1 MAEKNGGKAKIRQ
14 ETANEISPFPVCDPA
29 ELTKISSRNLAAT
42 TRAAQA
48 CFNGAAKF
56 NQELLGFANR
66 RVKKETEAAA
76 SFMSSKSSEEAF
88 HTQAMFVEQTIRDY
102 ADEASKILHLA
113 ADMAKEALTPVEE
126 RTEQVLHYIDEH
138 GKKPQAA
145 E

>member
-1 MAEKNGGKAKIRQ
+1 MAEKSGRKSKTAQ
-14 ETANEISPFPVCDPA
+14 ETAKEMSPFPVFDPA

-56 NQELLGFANR
+56 NQELLGFANE
-66 RVKKETEAAA
+66 RVKKDVESAS
-76 SFMSSKSSEEAF
+76 SFMSSKTSEEAF
-88 HTQAMFVEQTIRDY
+88 HTQAKFVEEMIRDY

-113 ADMAKEALTPVEE
+113 ADLAKEALTPVEE
-126 RTEQVLHYIDEH
+126 RAEQVLHYIDEH
-138 GKKPQAA
+138 GEKSQAA